1 MNHPLLQKASIVLS
15 PTGYAEDFLHSIKP
29 AQSFGSELVPNG
41 TFDSGIS
48 GWVQNGGAV
57 LSYISAN
64 NSLQSVSTSGG
75 KGAVLTASITVTVGK
90 KYIVKAECVSVTGTC
105 NLRIGT
111 STTGSQYLETSAVS
125 IPTIFEH
132 RITATSTSLY
142 VYLRNASAS
151 TTEWDNISIREVT
164 DADLDFTRATTGTR
178 VNESKLIEDV
188 PYNLLEYSQDF
199 TQWTNSNSTD
209 SVSTT
214 LSPDG
219 SAFSTN
225 FAENTSNAQHKLS
238 RTVRFDGNSTYTF
251 SVFVKS
257 NGRDIYLDVGNNTR
271 FGGRA
276 SFNLTTGVA
285 STVMGTP
292 SIKNLGNG
300 WFRCIVTG
308 ASTSA
313 GSTTLELLT
322 FNGSTNSYEGDGSSG
337 VFVWG
342 AQVVKGDQP
351 KDYLKTT
358 DRLDIPR
365 INYTI
370 GVTENKGHLLL
381 EPSSTNL
388 VTHSED
394 LSDTFWTKFN
404 TTVTTNNT
412 TSPDGTDTASKITS
426 SGTFA
431 NINRTFTKSAS
442 ALSYTQSAF
451 VKTSGY
457 DLLNF
462 IAYGSSSANRAQVTF
477 SLTNGNID
485 TAASAVG
492 SFTSASATITAYP
505 NDWYKITLS
514 YTTDTSTEVKYYLQF
529 PIEMSTNFIYL
540 WGAQLEQLPYCTSY
554 IPTSGATVTRNAD
567 APSTTGNS
575 DLINASEGVL
585 YFETAAFDDISA
597 LRMITIESAD
607 NNNRVSIGYSNTSN
621 AVRVT
626 IRVNGS
632 NVVNQNLTA
641 SNLTNSNKFAFKYK
655 TGASSIF
662 LNGSE
667 VLDLSSTSFTFSQ
680 SLTSL
685 NLDGGAGTNKFYG
698 KVKVLAVFKEVLTDA
713 ELTTLTS

>member
-151 TTEWDNISIREVT
+151 TTQWDNISIREVT
-164 DADLDFTRATTGTR
+164 DADFDFTRATTATR
-178 VNESKLIEDV
+178 VNESRLIE
-188 PYNLLEYSQDF
+188 
-199 TQWTNSNSTD
+199 
-209 SVSTT
+209 
-214 LSPDG
+214 
-219 SAFSTN
+219 
-225 FAENTSNAQHKLS
+225 
-238 RTVRFDGNSTYTF
+238 TVAIDT
-251 SVFVKS
+251 
-257 NGRDIYLDVGNNTR
+257 
-271 FGGRA
+271 
-276 SFNLTTGVA
+276 
-285 STVMGTP
+285 
-292 SIKNLGNG
+292 
-300 WFRCIVTG
+300 
-308 ASTSA
+308 
-313 GSTTLELLT
+313 
-322 FNGSTNSYEGDGSSG
+322 
-337 VFVWG
+337 
-342 AQVVKGDQP
+342 
-351 KDYLKTT
+351 
-358 DRLDIPR
+358 PR

-388 VTHSED
+388 VTYSVD
-394 LSDTFWTKFN
+394 LSNAFWTKFN
-404 TTVTTNNT
+404 TTVATNDT
-412 TSPDGTDTASKITS
+412 TSPDGTVTANKITS

-457 DLLNF
+457 DLFNF

-485 TAASAVG
+485 TAAIAVG
-492 SFTSASATITAYP
+492 SFTSASATIIAYP

-585 YFETAAFDDISA
+585 YFETIAFDDISA
-597 LRMITIESAD
+597 LRLITIESAD

-621 AVRVT
+621 AVRVI

-632 NVVNQNLTA
+632 NVVNQNLTV
-641 SNLTNSNKFAFKYK
+641 SNLTNANKFAFKYK
-655 TGASSIF
+655 TDASSIF

-685 NLDGGAGTNKFYG
+685 NLDGGAGTNNFYG